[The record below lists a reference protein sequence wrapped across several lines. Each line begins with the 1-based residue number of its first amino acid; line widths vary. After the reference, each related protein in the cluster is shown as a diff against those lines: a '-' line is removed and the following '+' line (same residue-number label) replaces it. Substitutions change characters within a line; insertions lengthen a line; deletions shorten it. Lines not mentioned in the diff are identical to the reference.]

1 MLTSTYFDSP
11 PPEDNNDKCRYGYSR
26 DKRSD
31 CVQVVIAL
39 IINHGKGFRSPAR
52 FCPEIR
58 PIKPRRAPCGARSKP
73 NTARPSAFG

>member
-11 PPEDNNDKCRYGYSR
+11 PLEDNKDKRRYGYSR
-26 DKRSD
+26 DKHSD

-39 IINHGKGFRSPAR
+39 IINPGKGFRSPAR

-58 PIKPRRAPCGARSKP
+58 PTKPRCAPCGARSKP